1 MQDIHESEILS
12 IEGGDWKLPGW
23 VGVVNAA
30 YDLIKGFVEGLSD
43 SSIPYVTS
51 SIQYEYV
58 ESTIYY
64 Q

>member
-1 MQDIHESEILS
+1 MQDINENEMVSV
-12 IEGGDWKLPGW
+12 EGGGWGLPGW
-23 VGVVNAA
+23 VGVVAA
-30 YDLIKGFVEGLSD
+30 IYDAAKGFIDGLND

-58 ESTIYY
+58 ESNIYY